1 MSGMPGR
8 SGRKTFVPTP
18 EQHRNVKAL
27 VALGIPQEEIC
38 QLVINPQTGKP
49 LDVKSLRKHFGL
61 EIETAEIKLHAL
73 MNNFTVA
80 NILGTAPPA
89 GTRAIDNQHARASLL
104 KFFAKTRMGWKEPV
118 VNRQKEPVD
127 GPIEYQDA
135 TSVRQTIID
144 RLERLSQCNR
154 RLDRFWLPV
163 GDWQKSRDWYRRHL
177 GFEVEFEIPDR
188 KTVAMRA
195 GAYLTMFLFE
205 SEVLPCPGISFAI
218 PVDDVDAK
226 YEELIAE
233 GIPFIHPPMKVFWG
247 YGAELCDPDGYRFRL
262 WDEKS
267 MKEKDSA

>member
-1 MSGMPGR
+1 
-8 SGRKTFVPTP
+8 
-18 EQHRNVKAL
+18 
-27 VALGIPQEEIC
+27 
-38 QLVINPQTGKP
+38 
-49 LDVKSLRKHFGL
+49 
-61 EIETAEIKLHAL
+61 
-73 MNNFTVA
+73 
-80 NILGTAPPA
+80 
-89 GTRAIDNQHARASLL
+89 
-104 KFFAKTRMGWKEPV
+104 

-177 GFEVEFEIPDR
+177 GFEVDFEIPDR

-267 MKEKDSA
+267 MKEKGSA

>member
-8 SGRKTFVPTP
+8 SGRKTFVPTA
-18 EQHRNVKAL
+18 EQRGNVKVLAG
-27 VALGIPQEEIC
+27 LGMPQEQIC
-38 QLVINPQTGKP
+38 RLVTNPQTGKP
-49 LDVKSLRKHFGL
+49 LDVKSLRKHFRP

-73 MNNFTVA
+73 MGNFTSA
-80 NILGTAPPA
+80 TILGTAPPA

-104 KFFAKTRMGWKEPV
+104 KFFARTRMGWKEPA

-177 GFEVEFEIPDR
+177 GFEVDFEIPDR

>member
-1 MSGMPGR
+1 MAGMPGR
-8 SGRKTFVPTP
+8 SGRKPFVPTP
-18 EQHRNVKAL
+18 EQRSNVKAL
-27 VALGIPQEEIC
+27 AGLGMPQEQIC
-38 QLVINPQTGKP
+38 RLVTNPP
-49 LDVKSLRKHFGL
+49 LDVKTLRKHFRL

-73 MNNFTVA
+73 MGNFTVA
-80 NILGTAPPA
+80 DILGMAPPA

-104 KFFAKTRMGWKEPV
+104 KFYAKTRMGWKEPV

-135 TSVRQTIID
+135 TSVRQSIID
-144 RLERLSQCNR
+144 DIHRLSQGNR
-154 RLDRFWLPV
+154 RVDRIWLPV
-163 GDWQKSRDWYRRHL
+163 GDWQKSRDWHRRHL

-188 KTVAMRA
+188 KTAAMSA
-195 GAYLTMFLFE
+195 GASLTILLFE
-205 SEVLPCPGISFAI
+205 SEVLPCPGLSFAI

-267 MKEKDSA
+267 MKEKGSA